1 MGRKIRAAKASLV
14 AAFLATSGAA
24 TAKAM
29 HGSSARPANTIGG
42 SASVNWG
49 DPVIRFLKL
58 DGFAAYLKLDG
69 SAQLA
74 MFYKEQLLSD
84 TASLYDKWMPQV
96 NDLLALYHKASGGP
110 LEGILIGLETFYKEN
125 NIQPLLDYLKL
136 PGAMDAY
143 LKFEGFFSALQAV
156 NREGQGAFQFFYK
169 ETGIAG
175 NPLEQFG
182 DGVGQPS

>member
-29 HGSSARPANTIGG
+29 HSSAARPANTIGG
-42 SASVNWG
+42 AAAVNWG

-58 DGFAAYLKLDG
+58 DGFADYLKLDG

-110 LEGILIGLETFYKEN
+110 LEG
-125 NIQPLLDYLKL
+125 
-136 PGAMDAY
+136 
-143 LKFEGFFSALQAV
+143 S
-156 NREGQGAFQFFYK
+156 
-169 ETGIAG
+169 
-175 NPLEQFG
+175 
-182 DGVGQPS
+182 